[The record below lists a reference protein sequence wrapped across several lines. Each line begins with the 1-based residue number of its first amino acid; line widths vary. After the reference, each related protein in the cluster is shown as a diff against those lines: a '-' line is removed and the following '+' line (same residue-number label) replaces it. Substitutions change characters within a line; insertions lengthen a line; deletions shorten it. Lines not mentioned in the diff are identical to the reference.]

1 MKQKECELNFMSK
14 IISVKANKKKE
25 ERRKKK
31 AKIENEIINMK
42 KGKHIFDCFDLTS
55 IKIH

>member
-25 ERRKKK
+25 ERRKQKLK
-31 AKIENEIINMK
+31 MK
-42 KGKHIFDCFDLTS
+42 S
-55 IKIH
+55 